1 MAGRGYDTRA
11 VKRYA
16 TALFQTAHKAGSL
29 DRVEKDI
36 YMVMDLMR
44 QMPALQDAWLSP
56 LIPARHKHVIIAKTL
71 GADVDPLTLS
81 FLDMLIDKRR
91 EDVLEGIEIEIRQL
105 ADESRHL
112 MRAEA
117 TFAVAPTATEQADLV
132 RSLEQRTGW
141 HVTMTTHVDPNI
153 LGGVIVRMQDTII
166 DGSVRGT
173 LERLREQLLQ
183 EV

>member
-1 MAGRGYDTRA
+1 MAGGGHDTRA
-11 VKRYA
+11 AKRYA

-29 DRVEKDI
+29 DSVETDI
-36 YMVMDLMR
+36 YMIMDLMR
-44 QMPALQDAWLSP
+44 QMPALQEAWLSP
-56 LIPARHKHVIIAKTL
+56 LIPARHKHDIINKTL
-71 GADVDPLTLS
+71 GANVDKLTLS
-81 FLDMLIDKRR
+81 FLDLLIDKRR

-112 MRAEA
+112 VRAEA
-117 TFAVAPTATEQADLV
+117 TFAVAPTATEQADLI
-132 RSLEQRTGW
+132 RGLEQRTGW
-141 HVTMTTHVDPNI
+141 HVKMVTHVDPGI

-183 EV
+183 DA